1 MQTSVSTTHGRAHN
15 SDMEVSSLPH
25 PGSGLL
31 PRSRRV
37 LSAFGDERL
46 VDQVRRGNEVAFE
59 VLYDRH
65 HRAILSFCR
74 HMLHSQ
80 EEAEDAVQ
88 HTFISAYNDLVG
100 SEKDIRL
107 KPWLFTIA
115 RNRCLSIL
123 RARREE
129 AAELDDIPTA
139 GLSNEVQQRDDLRRL
154 LADLH
159 ELPTEQRAALVLSEL
174 GDLSHAEIAD
184 VVGCETM
191 KVKSLVFQARSSLLE
206 SREARDIPCQE
217 IREQLSTLRGGA
229 LRRGPLRKHLNACPG
244 CREFREEVRHQ
255 RAAMAM
261 LLPVVPSAGLKTA
274 IMSTIGGGGAAG
286 GGALG
291 LGASGTALAGSG
303 AAVSGSAGIGGIISV
318 IAGGGVSKVAVA
330 AVLAAGT
337 AAGGAVVVTE
347 VASDGSRG
355 QSGTPMVDRK
365 PGDTAGS
372 TTLASIGITGPDG
385 KVATVK
391 RHDPSKETPVAGF
404 FVDDN
409 GNPTPGEP
417 RGDANGKPAPEDFFI
432 AGPGYSGSRGNSQAS
447 NRDRGRGAGNA
458 RGGPNG
464 NGKAHGRDGTR
475 PVPPRSPSSPNAG
488 QPAPPTT
495 TPPESTNGGGND
507 KAPKPPKET
516 RGPNGPK
523 LPRLALP

>member
-1 MQTSVSTTHGRAHN
+1 
-15 SDMEVSSLPH
+15 MEVSSLPH
-25 PGSGLL
+25 PGGGLL

-37 LSAFGDERL
+37 LGAFGDERL

-88 HTFISAYNDLVG
+88 HTFISAYNDLVA
-100 SEKDIRL
+100 SDKDIRL

-139 GLSNEVQQRDDLRRL
+139 GLSQEVQQRDDLRRM
-154 LADLH
+154 LADLR
-159 ELPTEQRAALVLSEL
+159 ELPHDQRAALVLSEL

-206 SREARDIPCQE
+206 SRDAREIPCQE

-229 LRRGPLRKHLNACPG
+229 LRRGPIRKHLSACPG
-244 CREFREEVRHQ
+244 CREFREEVRRQ
-255 RAAMAM
+255 RAAMAA
-261 LLPVVPSAGLKTA
+261 LLPVMPSAGLKAT
-274 IMSTIGGGGAAG
+274 IMSAIGGGGAAG

-303 AAVSGSAGIGGIISV
+303 AAVSGSAGLGGIVSV
-318 IAGGGVSKVAVA
+318 IAGGGVTKVAVA
-330 AVLAAGT
+330 AVIATGT
-337 AAGGAVVVTE
+337 VAGGAVVVNE
-347 VASDGSRG
+347 VGSNGKDGR
-355 QSGTPMVDRK
+355 SGTPMVDRK

-372 TTLASIGITGPDG
+372 STLASVGIAEPGG
-385 KVATVK
+385 KVVTVK
-391 RHDPSKETPVAGF
+391 RHDPSKESPVAGF
-404 FVDDN
+404 FIDNN
-409 GNPTPGEP
+409 GNPTPGDP
-417 RGDANGKPAPEDFFI
+417 RGNAYGNDKQPEAGDFFI
-432 AGPGYSGSRGNSQAS
+432 AGPGRSGSRGDSQGENGTRSRARGPGKGNSG
-447 NRDRGRGAGNA
+447 NGNA
-458 RGGPNG
+458 N
-464 NGKAHGRDGTR
+464 AYGRDGTR

-495 TPPESTNGGGND
+495 TPPADSNAGGND
-507 KAPKPPKET
+507 KAPKAPKGT